1 EVLVLEKSTF
11 PREKVCGDGLTPR
24 AVKQLVGMGITLEP
38 ADGWFPNKG
47 IRIIG
52 GGVRIELDWPELS
65 SYPGF
70 GLVRTRRGF
79 DEIVAR
85 AAPRA
90 GARLAEG
97 VPPPRPGRADATGR
111 ITGAP
116 GRATAPRHGARGSAA
131 PTGLPSAGW

>member
-1 EVLVLEKSTF
+1 
-11 PREKVCGDGLTPR
+11 
-24 AVKQLVGMGITLEP
+24 AVKQLVGMGIALEP

-52 GGVRIELDWPELS
+52 GGGRNELDWPELS

-85 AAPRA
+85 AAQGA

-97 VPPPRPGRADATGR
+97 VTVTGPVVDGETGR
-111 ITGAP
+111 IPGGIGRGTAAAGQPRDGAATGDRVA
-116 GRATAPRHGARGSAA
+116 ADDGA
-131 PTGLPSAGW
+131 AG

>member
-1 EVLVLEKSTF
+1 MTQHGFHAGQSRARRTSDDADVIVVGAGPGGSSAAYHLARAGLDVLLLEKSTF

-24 AVKQLVGMGITLEP
+24 AVKQLVGMGIALEP

-70 GLVRTRRGF
+70 GLVRTRRAH
-79 DEIVAR
+79 ELI
-85 AAPRA
+85 
-90 GARLAEG
+90 
-97 VPPPRPGRADATGR
+97 
-111 ITGAP
+111 
-116 GRATAPRHGARGSAA
+116 
-131 PTGLPSAGW
+131 